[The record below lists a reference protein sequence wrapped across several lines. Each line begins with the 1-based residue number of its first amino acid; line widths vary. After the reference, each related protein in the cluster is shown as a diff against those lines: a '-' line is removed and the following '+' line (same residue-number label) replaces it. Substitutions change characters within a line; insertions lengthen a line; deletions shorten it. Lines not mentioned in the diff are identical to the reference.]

1 MVLPG
6 LIAAFRSLAFEA
18 PARSVLVDGSEAISA
33 TPSTMLLAYD
43 SHGIAGPPTCRDSSG
58 APEAYVYGQCSGVVA
73 KFAEPY
79 LKGLSRAR
87 FGGRRVKTAIGPN
100 GASR

>member
-58 APEAYVYGQCSGVVA
+58 APKHMSMGSVAASSQNLLNLTSRVYQ
-73 KFAEPY
+73 EP
-79 LKGLSRAR
+79 GSAA
-87 FGGRRVKTAIGPN
+87 GG
-100 GASR
+100 